1 MRTSSCQHEPVHL
14 ARQAQ
19 GSLGLSEKLVDLTKT
34 SFRYVIECES
44 TDDSVTTAC
53 LRICTLFAFRLSR
66 QQQRQSPV
74 STQASSAAVLAP
86 GQWLGPKRNQP
97 VSGTITADSVQVL
110 LWNLLCNSTNTP
122 AAVTEDDVSSRQ
134 FGVELTADQ
143 WQPWDFD
150 PLDLSPQRFAVRC
163 ASQAVCKRAR
173 LA

>member
-1 MRTSSCQHEPVHL
+1 VLPLLACEFVPCLLLGYHASSSG
-14 ARQAQ
+14 R
-19 GSLGLSEKLVDLTKT
+19 
-34 SFRYVIECES
+34 
-44 TDDSVTTAC
+44 
-53 LRICTLFAFRLSR
+53 
-66 QQQRQSPV
+66 SPV